1 MKAPDRMVQ
10 NAAAMGANAVTM
22 MRFDSTEMGR
32 SMSEIVAYGTARV
45 VEYQPTAPDST
56 GAQATCETSRHDP
69 QTASVAPKTAW
80 RIARIDNTVVQGYW
94 LVGRRHD

>member
-1 MKAPDRMVQ
+1 MVQ

-45 VEYQPTAPDST
+45 VEWLPS
-56 GAQATCETSRHDP
+56 DP
-69 QTASVAPKTAW
+69 ADTE
-80 RIARIDNTVVQGYW
+80 G
-94 LVGRRHD
+94 